1 MATQSFRQHVLVYSD
16 ERKRVHGCWDYH
28 CLLMVE
34 EHKREAFLRQL
45 KSDREEVGYPNE
57 LKFSDLA
64 HSGKGEKV
72 ELARRWMSHVLEE
85 ADSPIWK
92 IYFSKAR
99 EISPF
104 FSSDASPIWA
114 LF

>member
-1 MATQSFRQHVLVYSD
+1 
-16 ERKRVHGCWDYH
+16 
-28 CLLMVE
+28 MVE